1 MDLRNRAKARASM
14 LGYEHPTAA
23 IAAAYGVA
31 SDDNRVRALWQVI
44 ATGRPAYDKVVELC
58 TVFRFALADAG
69 DVSAS
74 GAKAVLEVML
84 REGGDPAAIARR
96 EGLEQVHD
104 EGVDARRASP
114 AQMNEFTKAFQVYV
128 SRKYGKRFREFIG
141 GRIEVRDARQV
152 KNFFEVKTIAHLR
165 GESPFE
171 VTFLVSDRSGKDK
184 FFNLFIEG
192 VNMLLTERTE
202 IGAMLDKRRGDI
214 NGLIADLKSA
224 S

>member
-1 MDLRNRAKARASM
+1 MGRRVDGWGGSGLP
-14 LGYEHPTAA
+14 YEP
-23 IAAAYGVA
+23 G
-31 SDDNRVRALWQVI
+31 
-44 ATGRPAYDKVVELC
+44 
-58 TVFRFALADAG
+58 
-69 DVSAS
+69 
-74 GAKAVLEVML
+74 
-84 REGGDPAAIARR
+84 
-96 EGLEQVHD
+96 
-104 EGVDARRASP
+104 SP
-114 AQMNEFTKAFQVYV
+114 YA
-128 SRKYGKRFREFIG
+128 
-141 GRIEVRDARQV
+141 V